1 MDKRGTGTISIG
13 PSLSQKG
20 VRVLELSLKEK
31 SVLVTGGNRGIGLA
45 IALAFA
51 DEGANVAI
59 CGRDQTALAS
69 AKADIEERGVKA
81 HAIAA
86 DLFTAEG
93 CERAIEETVDAFGAF
108 NVLVSNASTN
118 IGGTLETL
126 TDDQAIE
133 RVMGKTLAA
142 MRLSR
147 AALPHLRTAGGGRII
162 CIGGTAARTPGKTS
176 LPSGLGNSSLVNF
189 VKHFSNDVGPENIT
203 VNVVHPPFTKTDRY
217 PARLEARAEQ
227 LGVSLEEAEA
237 SFAADFP
244 IGRIVEPADIAPMVL
259 FLASPQAAAVTGQAI
274 AVDGGSTQ
282 MVVY

>member
-1 MDKRGTGTISIG
+1 M
-13 PSLSQKG
+13 
-20 VRVLELSLKEK
+20 ELSLKEK

-59 CGRDQTALAS
+59 CGRDQAALATAKS
-69 AKADIEERGVKA
+69 AIEARGVKA
-81 HAIAA
+81 HTIAA
-86 DLFTAEG
+86 DLFTAAG
-93 CERAIEETVDAFGAF
+93 CEAAIKETADTFGSF
-108 NVLVSNASTN
+108 HVLVSNASTN

-147 AALPHLRTAGGGRII
+147 AALPHLRAAGGGRII

-227 LGVSLEEAEA
+227 LGVSLAEAEA

-259 FLASPQAAAVTGQAI
+259 FLASPHAAAITGQAI

-282 MVVY
+282 MVTY

>member
-1 MDKRGTGTISIG
+1 M
-13 PSLSQKG
+13 
-20 VRVLELSLKEK
+20 ELSLKEK

-59 CGRDQTALAS
+59 CGRDQAALATAKS
-69 AKADIEERGVKA
+69 AIEARGVKA
-81 HAIAA
+81 HTIAA
-86 DLFTAEG
+86 DLFTAAG
-93 CERAIEETVDAFGAF
+93 CKAAIKETADTFGSF
-108 NVLVSNASTN
+108 HVLVSNASTN

-147 AALPHLRTAGGGRII
+147 AALPHLRAAGGGRII

-227 LGVSLEEAEA
+227 LGVSLAKAEA

-259 FLASPQAAAVTGQAI
+259 FLASPHAAAITGQAI

-282 MVVY
+282 MVTY

>member
-1 MDKRGTGTISIG
+1 M
-13 PSLSQKG
+13 
-20 VRVLELSLKEK
+20 ELSLKEK

-59 CGRDQTALAS
+59 CGRDQAALATAKS
-69 AKADIEERGVKA
+69 AIEARGVKA
-81 HAIAA
+81 HTIAA
-86 DLFTAEG
+86 DLFTAAG
-93 CERAIEETVDAFGAF
+93 CEAAIKETADTFGSF
-108 NVLVSNASTN
+108 QVLVSNASTD

-147 AALPHLRTAGGGRII
+147 AALPHLRAAGCGRII

-217 PARLEARAEQ
+217 PVRLAARAAQ
-227 LGVSLEEAEA
+227 LGVSLAEAEA

-244 IGRIVEPADIAPMVL
+244 IGRIVESADIAPMVL
-259 FLASPQAAAVTGQAI
+259 FLASPHAAAITGQAI

-282 MVVY
+282 MVTY